1 MSICVVSPDPVCS
14 QSTHKGLCSCGGIV
28 TMSLQKGSNLFYNGP
43 NLPGSGIQTCDN
55 INTALAK
62 IDAKLLSLSEDMII
76 IKSQLK
82 L

>member
-1 MSICVVSPDPVCS
+1 MSICVVSPSPVCS
-14 QSTHKGLCSCGGIV
+14 QTTHKGLCSCGGVV
-28 TMSLQKGSNLFYNGP
+28 TVALQTGNNLFYNGP

-62 IDAKLLSLSEDMII
+62 IDAKLLSLSEDMAI
-76 IKSQLK
+76 IKGQLK